1 MEHQGARRA
10 DCRPTDCEDADTD
23 PDAVHKPHE
32 MARSRSR
39 SLADSFA
46 HSSPDYGHGDYPS
59 SSDESDEVSPRGRGI
74 ACNPVDAMA
83 MMTTSA
89 ALQPTPIAHNGWRL
103 RRSRSAP
110 RPPSLVALVWLGC
123 RWASLLI
130 AVRSLAWV
138 PASHTGG
145 LTLYEQNRAPLAK
158 VTDDSTTTLMIR
170 TLNQELT
177 CAVCLGV
184 IHNTRTVMECL
195 HRFCA
200 NCISK
205 SLRLGYESRSR
216 AVPRVRSRVW
226 ESARR
231 SRRVR

>member
-1 MEHQGARRA
+1 MQSRRRDGDDDDECGLATDTYCPQWVEVAALSLGTTAAKSGDARVIGLSLGVVA
-10 DCRPTDCEDADTD
+10 HCRP
-23 PDAVHKPHE
+23 
-32 MARSRSR
+32 
-39 SLADSFA
+39 LA
-46 HSSPDYGHGDYPS
+46 G
-59 SSDESDEVSPRGRGI
+59 
-74 ACNPVDAMA
+74 
-83 MMTTSA
+83 
-89 ALQPTPIAHNGWRL
+89 
-103 RRSRSAP
+103 
-110 RPPSLVALVWLGC
+110 LGSC
-123 RWASLLI
+123 
-130 AVRSLAWV
+130 V
-138 PASHTGG
+138 PHTGG

-226 ESARR
+226 ESARW